1 MDFYLKQKMSNLSPP
16 SRTIAAIATA
26 TGQGGI
32 GIIRLSGDRV
42 PDIAI
47 RLLGQL
53 PPPRY
58 AHYAQFKD
66 AQGHLIDEGLAL
78 YFCKPHSFT
87 GEHVLELHTHGSPIV
102 LNLLLKHLLTMDI
115 SIALPG
121 EFSERAFLNGKMD
134 LLKAEAIADLIN
146 ASSEQAAHSAA
157 RSLQGVFSQQI
168 FQLVEQLIQLRVYTE
183 ATLDFPE
190 EDTDLCSDHYL
201 HTLFEPIQ
209 KTLMQIQLNAT
220 QGVLLRDGM
229 QVVIAGEPNVGKS
242 SLLNQLSGQDTAIV
256 TDVPGTTRDLLR
268 VHIHI
273 DGFPLHIIDT
283 AGLRVTQDIV
293 EKEGI
298 RRAQEAIAKAD
309 QILFV
314 IDANQVDLSLDSTL
328 FFGAELDLNKLILVR
343 NKIDL
348 YQEMPKLEKQKA
360 GYWVASISAKTGAG
374 IELLRMHLKTSLGFS
389 HATEN
394 IFIARQRHLI
404 ALEKA
409 NEHLAQANFHWKNN
423 TSAELMA
430 EELRL
435 CQAALSG
442 ITGAFIADD
451 LLGEIFRQFCIGK

>member
-1 MDFYLKQKMSNLSPP
+1 MSKLSHQP
-16 SRTIAAIATA
+16 RTIAAIATA
-26 TGQGGI
+26 TGQGGV
-32 GIIRLSGDRV
+32 GIIRISGAKV

-66 AQGHLIDEGLAL
+66 AQGQLIDEGLAL

-87 GEHVLELHTHGSPIV
+87 GEHVLELQTHGSPIV
-102 LNLLLKHLLTMDI
+102 LNLLLKHLLTMDV

-121 EFSERAFLNGKMD
+121 EFSERAFLNGKID
-134 LLKAEAIADLIN
+134 LVKAEAIADLIS

-168 FQLVEQLIQLRVYTE
+168 SQLVEQLIQLRVYIE
-183 ATLDFPE
+183 ATLNFPE
-190 EDTDLCSDHYL
+190 EEIDLLSDHYL
-201 HTLFEPIQ
+201 NSRFEPIE
-209 KTLMQIQLNAT
+209 KTLMQIKLNAT

-256 TDVPGTTRDLLR
+256 TDIPGTTRDILR
-268 VHIHI
+268 EHIHL
-273 DGFPLHIIDT
+273 DGLPLHIIDT
-283 AGLRVTQDIV
+283 AGLRATKDFV
-293 EKEGI
+293 EQEGI
-298 RRAQEAIAKAD
+298 RRAQAAISKAD
-309 QILFV
+309 RILLV
-314 IDANQVDLSLDSTL
+314 VDSKENDFKQYPSL
-328 FFGAELDLNKLILVR
+328 FFEANPDLNKLTLIR

-348 YQEMPKLEKQKA
+348 YQETPSLEKHET

-374 IELLRMHLKTSLGFS
+374 IELLRTHLKTCLGFS
-389 HATEN
+389 NTIEN
-394 IFIARQRHLI
+394 IFIARKRHLI

-409 NEHLAQANFHWKNN
+409 SIHFEQASIHWKNRI
-423 TSAELMA
+423 SVELMA

-435 CQAALSG
+435 CQCALSE
-442 ITGAFIADD
+442 ITGEFVADD